1 MFGARTGCR
10 LSHESR
16 HCDTRSLR
24 PVTLL
29 RSTTIIT
36 NVIDFGNRIC
46 VQRRGWAHWFDGNA
60 RCRHRCKGLGL
71 QQARRRADG
80 QVCLERDRLSAIGAR
95 VRSLD
100 AGSVGAAA
108 IVLSGHM
115 PRDEKSE
122 DAPTLLA
129 RLVGILAPAR
139 GRCLFKSAVAAR
151 CWLEC
156 LTAPEGV
163 SRVQGGVIVHQQ
175 VSSQP
180 ADASPEMAM
189 GAQ

>member
-1 MFGARTGCR
+1 M
-10 LSHESR
+10 
-16 HCDTRSLR
+16 
-24 PVTLL
+24 
-29 RSTTIIT
+29 
-36 NVIDFGNRIC
+36 
-46 VQRRGWAHWFDGNA
+46 
-60 RCRHRCKGLGL
+60 
-71 QQARRRADG
+71 
-80 QVCLERDRLSAIGAR
+80 
-95 VRSLD
+95 RSLD

-122 DAPTLLA
+122 DTPTLLA

-163 SRVQGGVIVHQQ
+163 SRVRIQGGVIVHQQ